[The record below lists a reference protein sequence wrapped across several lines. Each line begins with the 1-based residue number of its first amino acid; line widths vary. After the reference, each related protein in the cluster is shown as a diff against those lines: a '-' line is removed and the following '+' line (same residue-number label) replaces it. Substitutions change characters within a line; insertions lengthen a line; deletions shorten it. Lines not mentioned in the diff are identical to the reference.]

1 MTDFNK
7 RIKREYKKNKSKKID
22 KILIEN
28 IKVEEILDDTGE
40 TEDNTIMRISFDGI
54 LLHMRI
60 SNAMKLCE
68 DLKKVLNFKK

>member
-22 KILIEN
+22 KILIQN

-40 TEDNTIMRISFDGI
+40 TEDDTIMRISFDGI

-60 SNAMKLCE
+60 PTGMKLCE
-68 DLKKVLNFKK
+68 DLKKILNFKK

>member
-22 KILIEN
+22 KILIQN

-40 TEDNTIMRISFDGI
+40 TEDDTIIRISFDGI
-54 LLHMRI
+54 LMHMRI
-60 SNAMKLCE
+60 PNAMKLNE
-68 DLKKVLNFKK
+68 DLKKVLN